1 VSSEV
6 TPALDAESER
16 LLEDRLRKRNWK
28 RWGTY
33 LADRQWGTVRE
44 DYSAD
49 GDAWRHFP
57 HDHAR
62 SRAYR
67 WGEDGLFGITD
78 RQCRMCLSLAL
89 WNGKDAILKERLFGL
104 TNEEGNHGEDVKE
117 LYFHLDATPTHSYAK
132 ALYKYPQRAFPY
144 RELLERNR
152 TLGRAVP
159 EIDLEHLG
167 TFDEGRYFDVTFEYA
182 KRGPNDIVAR
192 FTATNRGP
200 ETAEIHLLP
209 TLWFR
214 NVWSWGRT
222 GEGYGP
228 EPSIVRGG
236 RRTLRAVAEVLGT
249 YVLEIEP
256 MEQDGTLRDE
266 PVQFLFTD
274 NETNTEALYGVT
286 KEGRPYTKDA
296 FHHAVIH
303 GATDKTNP
311 DERGTKAAAH
321 FVATIPPGGRAV
333 LRLRLCDEAEWQPI
347 ADSRPSAAEPIL
359 ATQEERRIAIDA
371 IFEARIREADCFYAG
386 RNDPKWN
393 AEERA
398 IARSAWA
405 GLLWTKQFYHYSIK
419 EWLEGDPAQPPPPR
433 GRAASARNREFAH
446 HLYNRDIISVP
457 DKWEYP
463 WYAAWDLAFHTIP
476 FAAIDADF
484 AKGQLELFLREW
496 YMHPNGQLPAYEWN
510 LSDVNPP
517 VHAWAAWRVY
527 KLTGPRGKRDTR
539 FLAHVFQKLLMNFT
553 WWVNRKDEGGNNL
566 FSGGFLG
573 LDNIGLFDRSKP
585 MPGGGHVEQADGT
598 AWMAFYC
605 TTMLGM
611 AVELAKHDPAYED
624 LASKFFEHFVAIAE
638 AMNQLG
644 GTGLWNE
651 DDGFYYDQVTVGHEV
666 LPLRIRSMVGIIPL
680 FAVQAIDVEVLEAL
694 PGFRNRMRWFLDN
707 RPDLARFVS
716 RRTRSDGTVHRLLAI
731 PPPDRLVRVLRYVL
745 DEAELLSPFGVRSLS
760 KAHTVPYEVVLG
772 GETRRIAYVPGD
784 SDSGMFGGNSNWRGP
799 IWLPLNHLLVEAL
812 DRYHYFY
819 GDSLK
824 VECPTGSGN
833 YMNLEQVAAF
843 LARRLSGLFR
853 RDSSGTRPCMG
864 DNKLFREDPAFR
876 DLPLFHEYFHGD
888 TGQGVGASH
897 QTGWSALI
905 VQMLGR

>member
-1 VSSEV
+1 V
-6 TPALDAESER
+6 TDEAGDIESER
-16 LLEDRLRKRNWK
+16 IVEDRLRKKNWK

-44 DYSAD
+44 DYSED

-57 HDHAR
+57 HEDAR
-62 SRAYR
+62 SRVYR
-67 WGEDGLFGITD
+67 WGEDGLFGLTD

-89 WNGKDAILKERLFGL
+89 WNGKDPILKERLFGL

-117 LYFHLDATPTHSYAK
+117 SYFHLDATPTHSYAK
-132 ALYKYPQRAFPY
+132 ALYKYPHCAFPY
-144 RELLERNR
+144 EELVRKNRERGRDALE
-152 TLGRAVP
+152 V
-159 EIDLEHLG
+159 DLEDLG
-167 TFDEGRYFDVTFEYA
+167 VFDDGRYFDVTFEYG
-182 KRGPNDIVAR
+182 KRGPNDMVAR
-192 FTATNRGP
+192 FTVENRGP
-200 ETAEIHLLP
+200 EAAEIHLLP

-222 GEGYGP
+222 GEGYGS
-228 EPSIVRGG
+228 EPSISRAG
-236 RRTLRAVAEVLGT
+236 RRTLRAVSDALGP
-249 YVLEIEP
+249 YVLEVEPVEVDGVATIEP
-256 MEQDGTLRDE
+256 TR
-266 PVQFLFTD
+266 FLFTD
-274 NETNTEALYGVT
+274 NETNRERLYGVRN
-286 KEGRPYTKDA
+286 ERPFTKDA
-296 FHHAVIH
+296 FHDAVVS
-303 GATDKTNP
+303 GKTEKTNP

-321 FVATIPPGGRAV
+321 VTVSVPAGGRAV
-333 LRLRLCDEAEWQPI
+333 LRVRLCDESDWQPLVDRRLSGDTI
-347 ADSRPSAAEPIL
+347 VSAGP
-359 ATQEERRIAIDA
+359 TERAAAVDA
-371 IFEARIREADCFYAG
+371 LLHARKLEADVFYAA
-386 RNDPKWN
+386 RSAPSWS
-393 AEERA
+393 EEDRT
-398 IARSAWA
+398 IARHAWA
-405 GLLWTKQFYHYSIK
+405 GLLWTKQFYHYAIK
-419 EWLEGDPAQPPPPR
+419 EWMEGDPSQPAPPA
-433 GRAASARNREFAH
+433 GRALRLRNREFAH

-463 WYAAWDLAFHTIP
+463 WYAAWDLAFHTLP
-476 FAAIDADF
+476 FAAIDPDF

-496 YMHPNGQLPAYEWN
+496 YMHPNGQIPAYEWN

-527 KLTGPRGKRDTR
+527 KLTGPRGQRDRR

-573 LDNIGLFDRSKP
+573 LDNIGLFDRSQP
-585 MPGGGHVEQADGT
+585 LPGGGHVEQADGT

-611 AVELAKHDPAYED
+611 AVELATHDPAYED

-651 DDGFYYDQVTVGHEV
+651 EDGFYYDQVTVGQTSM
-666 LPLRIRSMVGIIPL
+666 PLRIRSMVGIIPL
-680 FAVQAIDVEVLEAL
+680 FAVQAIDVDVLEAL

-707 RPDLARFVS
+707 RPDLARFVT
-716 RRTRSDGTVHRLLAI
+716 RRTGPDGSVHRLLAI
-731 PPPDRLVRVLRYVL
+731 PPADRLVRVLGYVL
-745 DEAELLSPFGVRSLS
+745 DEAELLSPYGVRSLS
-760 KAHTVPYEVVLG
+760 KAHSTPYEVVIG

-799 IWLPLNHLLVEAL
+799 VWLPLNHLLIEAL

-819 GDSLK
+819 GDTLK

-833 YMNLEQVAAF
+833 FMNLREVATF
-843 LARRLSGLFR
+843 LARRIAGLFR
-853 RDSSGTRPCMG
+853 KDADGRRACMG
-864 DNKLFREDPAFR
+864 ENPVFREDPAFR

-888 TGQGVGASH
+888 SGRGVGASH
-897 QTGWSALI
+897 QTGWSAL
-905 VQMLGR
+905 VVHCLGR